1 MAVQTLPPPVEI
13 SVDTKKAIIEG
24 LKKVIETFQ
33 GKGLLDKELSYQD
46 IIGHA
51 DILST
56 FIETYRGHREMCD
69 GIVLSKDKKPVRDD
83 QTMLVCDVTLD
94 QVQQL
99 LVKTCAK
106 KYFEKEGP
114 EEITTTSTVTTKRFL
129 FFKKTEQVERKANDP
144 VEERKA
150 REITK
155 YMAFGWQL
163 EMMDAYR
170 EALTYQQIVEVGED
184 LVALQ
189 SADAILALSQFEPA
203 MIKKVKQTAGQD
215 FVNILSQRPDCI
227 PGVANWS
234 REMYIFYRNVLGDK
248 AWDFFSREK
257 SFFNVVAALD
267 KPMAKT
273 YGEILCFIASENL
286 EEMQRLNIDKTEV
299 LIEAMKGSFGNM
311 VPLALS
317 QPGFAKDILR
327 KVVDSLLH
335 MSQEKDKL
343 LVATQLTCKAIAPNV
358 KDWLIKQRNEQ
369 QAAAR

>member
-1 MAVQTLPPPVEI
+1 MAVQSLPPPVEI
-13 SVDTKKAIIEG
+13 SVETKKAVIEG

-33 GKGLLDKELSYQD
+33 AKGLLDKELTYQD
-46 IIGHA
+46 IISHA
-51 DILST
+51 EILSK
-56 FIETYRGHREMCD
+56 FIETYREHRDMCD

-83 QTMLVCDVTLD
+83 QTMLICDVTLD
-94 QVQQL
+94 QIQQL

-129 FFKKTEQVERKANDP
+129 FFKKTEQVERKASDP
-144 VEERKA
+144 VEERKI

-163 EMMDAYR
+163 QLMDVYR
-170 EALTYQQIVEVGED
+170 EALSYQQIVEVGED

-189 SADAILALSQFEPA
+189 NAEAIAALSQFEPA
-203 MIKKVKQTAGQD
+203 VIKKVKQTAGQD
-215 FVNILSQRPDCI
+215 FVNILFQRPDAI
-227 PGVANWS
+227 AGISNWN
-234 REMYIFYRNVLGDK
+234 REFYIFYRNVLGDK

-267 KPMAKT
+267 KPTAKT
-273 YGEILCFIASENL
+273 YGDILCYIAAPNL

-299 LIEAMKGSFGNM
+299 LIEAMKQSFGNM
-311 VPLALS
+311 MQLALM
-317 QPGFAKDILR
+317 QPAFAKDMLR

-335 MSQEKDKL
+335 MNQEKDKL
-343 LVATQLTCKAIAPNV
+343 LVATALTCKAIAPNV
-358 KDWLIKQRNEQ
+358 KEWLMKQQ
-369 QAAAR
+369 PLAAR